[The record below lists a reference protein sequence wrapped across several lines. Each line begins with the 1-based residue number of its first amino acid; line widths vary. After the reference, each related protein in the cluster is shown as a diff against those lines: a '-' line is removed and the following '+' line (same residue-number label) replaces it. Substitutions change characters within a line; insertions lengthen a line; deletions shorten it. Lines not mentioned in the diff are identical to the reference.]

1 MVLGM
6 AAADEVAHGGSAG
19 ELALIRAELAETRAL
34 MTKVIDRLLDAALP
48 VVPPRTEVDERIM
61 EVLAKYDTEGDDTA
75 WARGAPV
82 ADWTDPFVGLAV
94 DRPANVVGRL
104 EAGEELPFVDPR
116 GAEEAVTAWREKG
129 EGAFD
134 EWAAERFVPD
144 LEPTMN
150 GAAAW
155 IEPLEI

>member
-48 VVPPRTEVDERIM
+48 VHVPEAPPTAVEIA
-61 EVLAKYDTEGDDTA
+61 EVLMANGLSPDGEMPA
-75 WARGAPV
+75 Q
-82 ADWTDPFVGLAV
+82 DWTDPFIGLAV
-94 DRPANVVGRL
+94 ERAPNVVGRL